1 MLEQMSHKFQNSSIL
16 IGIAIILMQI
26 GGSYITKEIPDYI
39 EEIIDT
45 PILRRFFIFLIV
57 LIYTKDVGTS
67 IFVTLLFI
75 ILFTFLLNKR
85 SRYCILTE
93 KMKNENKKNITKQQV
108 AESLKIMQVYIK
120 NSSINNN

>member
-1 MLEQMSHKFQNSSIL
+1 MLDQMSHKFQNSTIL

-67 IFVTLLFI
+67 IFVTLLFV

-93 KMKNENKKNITKQQV
+93 KMKNENKKKITKQQV
-108 AESLKIMQVYIK
+108 AKCLKIIHAHIN

>member
-1 MLEQMSHKFQNSSIL
+1 MLDQMSHKFQNSTIL

-67 IFVTLLFI
+67 IFVTLLFV

-93 KMKNENKKNITKQQV
+93 KMKNKNKNNITKKQV
-108 AESLKIMQVYIK
+108 GESLKIMQMYIK

>member
-1 MLEQMSHKFQNSSIL
+1 MLDQLSHKFQNSTLL

-26 GGSYITKEIPDYI
+26 GGSYISKEIPDYI

-45 PILRRFFIFLIV
+45 PILRRFFIFIIV

-67 IFVTLLFI
+67 VLVTLLFVI
-75 ILFTFLLNKR
+75 MFSFLLNKK

-93 KMKNENKKNITKQQV
+93 NMKNKKKEITNRQAFAALGIIQKYLK
-108 AESLKIMQVYIK
+108 SLPII
-120 NSSINNN
+120 

>member
-1 MLEQMSHKFQNSSIL
+1 MLDQMSHRFQNSTMA

-67 IFVTLLFI
+67 IFVTLLFVI
-75 ILFTFLLNKR
+75 IFSFLLNKR

-93 KMKNENKKNITKQQV
+93 KMKNKKKNVTNKD
-108 AESLKIMQVYIK
+108 AHLALKTLHSYLKSLAI
-120 NSSINNN
+120 

>member
-93 KMKNENKKNITKQQV
+93 KMKNKNTKNITKQQV

>member
-1 MLEQMSHKFQNSSIL
+1 MLEQMSHKFQNSTIL
-16 IGIAIILMQI
+16 IGISIILMQI

-93 KMKNENKKNITKQQV
+93 KMKNKKKNVTNKD
-108 AESLKIMQVYIK
+108 AHLALKTLHSYLKSLAI
-120 NSSINNN
+120 